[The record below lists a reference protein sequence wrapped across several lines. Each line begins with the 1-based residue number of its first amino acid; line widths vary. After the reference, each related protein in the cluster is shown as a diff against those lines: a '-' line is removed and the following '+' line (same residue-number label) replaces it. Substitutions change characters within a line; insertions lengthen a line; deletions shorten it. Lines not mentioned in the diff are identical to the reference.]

1 MTAIIRRS
9 PGRALVVRGPFHLLD
24 EFESLARE
32 LWDSWQPV
40 VFRTG
45 FSPTLDMY
53 EEKDELV
60 VKAELPGVEKEGLD
74 ISLEGD
80 MLHIK
85 AEKKEEKE
93 ETDEETKYY
102 ACERYYGSYHRS
114 VSLPFPVDANKVSA
128 TFEDGVLHL
137 RLPKAEEARPKHIEI
152 KVQ

>member
-1 MTAIIRRS
+1 MTAIIRRG
-9 PGRALVVRGPFHLLD
+9 PGRALTVRGPFHLLD
-24 EFESLARE
+24 EFESLARD

-40 VFRTG
+40 VFGTG

-53 EEKDELV
+53 EEKGELV

-102 ACERYYGSYHRS
+102 ACERRYGRYSRS
-114 VSLPFPVDANKVSA
+114 VWLPFPVDANKISA

-137 RLPKAEEARPKHIEI
+137 RLPKAEEAKPKHIEI
-152 KVQ
+152 KPQ